1 MNYDVTILFHPNNK
15 KKLQLIYR
23 NGPYED
29 HPIPII
35 LPIIQ
40 LVQTSVQKENKMSYL

>member
-1 MNYDVTILFHPNNK
+1 MVTKSNATERL
-15 KKLQLIYR
+15 YR

-40 LVQTSVQKENKMSYL
+40 LVQTGVQKENKMSYL